1 MLPISYKIIALP
13 SAEPITL
20 TDAKD
25 YLNVDFSSKDTLI
38 SRLITDARRYAE
50 NMLHKSLV
58 TQTIQLI
65 YEPDPVAQGELSGP
79 IGMRFD
85 EDLWERPN
93 VPLLGTARIVI
104 PCLMGP
110 VQTFTSLEY
119 QLTRMDNPEWTL
131 VSETDSGGNAN
142 YRLDSYADPNEV
154 NVFTILAASRYRLT
168 YVAGSD
174 AMDPK
179 ILDLR
184 TPLFSLINFWYEHR
198 EGDAVPDGIR
208 QQFAERRVFML

>member
-1 MLPISYKIIALP
+1 MPISYKIIVAP

-20 TDAKD
+20 SDAKD
-25 YLNVDFSSKDTLI
+25 YMNVDFSSKDTLI
-38 SRLITDARRYAE
+38 TRLITDARRYAE
-50 NMLHKSLV
+50 NILARSLV

-65 YEPDPVAQGELSGP
+65 YEPERVASGELSGP
-79 IGMRFD
+79 VGIRYD

-104 PCLMGP
+104 PVLMGP

-119 QLTRMDNPEWTL
+119 QLTRMDNPEWTS
-131 VSETDSGGNAN
+131 VDAVDSGGNAN
-142 YRLDSYADPNEV
+142 YRLDTYAEPNQV

-168 YVAGSD
+168 YVAAASTI
-174 AMDPK
+174 DPK

-184 TPLFSLINFWYEHR
+184 NALFSLINYWYEHR
-198 EGDAVPDGIR
+198 EGDPVPDGIR

>member
-1 MLPISYKIIALP
+1 MPISYKIITP
-13 SAEPITL
+13 PIAEPITL

-25 YLNVDFSSKDTLI
+25 YLNVDFASKDTLI
-38 SRLITDARRYAE
+38 TRLITDARRYAE
-50 NMLHKSLV
+50 NLLHRSLV

-65 YEPDPVAQGELSGP
+65 YEPERVASGELSGP
-79 IGMRFD
+79 VGIRYD

-110 VQTFTSLEY
+110 VASFTSLEY

-131 VSETDSGGNAN
+131 VDPIDSGGNAN
-142 YRLDSYADPNEV
+142 YRLDNYAEPNEV

-168 YVAGSD
+168 YVAAASTI
-174 AMDPK
+174 DPK
-179 ILDLR
+179 ILDIR
-184 TPLFSLINFWYEHR
+184 NALFSLINFWYEYR
-198 EGDAVPDGIR
+198 EGDPVPDGIR
-208 QQFAERRVFML
+208 QQFAERRAFML

>member
-1 MLPISYKIIALP
+1 MPISYKITVPPA
-13 SAEPITL
+13 SEPVTL

-25 YLNVDFSSKDTLI
+25 YMNVEFSSKDTLI
-38 SRLITDARRYAE
+38 TRLITDARRYAE
-50 NMLHKSLV
+50 NFLARSLV

-65 YEPDPVAQGELSGP
+65 YEPERVASGELSGP
-79 IGMRFD
+79 VGIRYD

-119 QLTRMDNPEWTL
+119 QLTRQDNPEWTL
-131 VSETDSGGNAN
+131 VAAIDSGGNAN
-142 YRLDSYADPNEV
+142 YRLDSYAEPNEV

-168 YVAGSD
+168 YVAGASTI
-174 AMDPK
+174 DPK
-179 ILDLR
+179 IVDLR
-184 TPLFSLINFWYEHR
+184 NALFSLINFWYEHR
-198 EGDAVPDGIR
+198 EGDLVPDGIR

>member
-1 MLPISYKIIALP
+1 MPISYKITVPP
-13 SAEPITL
+13 SAEPVTL

-38 SRLITDARRYAE
+38 TRLITDARRYAE
-50 NMLHKSLV
+50 NMLHRSLI

-65 YEPDPVAQGELSGP
+65 YEPERVASGELSGP
-79 IGMRFD
+79 VGIRYD

-110 VQTFTSLEY
+110 VQTFISLEY

-131 VSETDSGGNAN
+131 VSQTDSGGNAN
-142 YRLDSYADPNEV
+142 YRLDSYMEPSEV

-168 YVAGSD
+168 YVAGTD

-179 ILDLR
+179 IYDLR
-184 TPLFSLINFWYEHR
+184 NPLFSLINYWYEHR
-198 EGDAVPDGIR
+198 EGDPVPDGIR

>member
-1 MLPISYKIIALP
+1 MPISYKIIVP
-13 SAEPITL
+13 PVSEPVTL
-20 TDAKD
+20 IDAKD

-38 SRLITDARRYAE
+38 TRLITDARRYAE
-50 NMLHKSLV
+50 NILARSLI

-65 YEPDPVAQGELSGP
+65 YEPERVASGELSGP
-79 IGMRFD
+79 VGIIYD

-131 VSETDSGGNAN
+131 VDPIDSGGNAN
-142 YRLDSYADPNEV
+142 YRLDSYMEPNEV
-154 NVFTILAASRYRLT
+154 NVFTILAASRYRVT

-179 ILDLR
+179 IYDLR
-184 TPLFSLINFWYEHR
+184 TALFSLINWWYEHR

-208 QQFAERRVFML
+208 QQFSERRVFHL

>member
-1 MLPISYKIIALP
+1 MPISYKILVAPI
-13 SAEPITL
+13 SEPLTL
-20 TDAKD
+20 SDAKD
-25 YLNVDFSSKDTLI
+25 YLNVDFSSKDALI
-38 SRLITDARRYAE
+38 TRLITDARRYAE

-65 YEPDPVAQGELSGP
+65 YEPERVASGELSGP
-79 IGMRFD
+79 VGIRYD

-110 VQTFTSLEY
+110 VQSFTSLEY

-131 VSETDSGGNAN
+131 VNPIDSGGNAN
-142 YRLDSYADPNEV
+142 YRLDSYAEPNEV
-154 NVFTILAASRYRLT
+154 NVFTILAASRFRLT
-168 YVAGSD
+168 YVAGSN

-198 EGDAVPDGIR
+198 EGDPVPEGIR
-208 QQFAERRVFML
+208 QQFAEKRVFLL

>member
-1 MLPISYKIIALP
+1 MPVSYKITTLP

-25 YLNVDFSSKDTLI
+25 YLNVDFASKDALI
-38 SRLITDARRYAE
+38 TRLITDARRYAE
-50 NMLHKSLV
+50 NLLHKSLV

-65 YEPDPVAQGELSGP
+65 YEPERAASGELSGP
-79 IGMRFD
+79 VGIRYD

-131 VSETDSGGNAN
+131 VSATDSGGNAN
-142 YRLDSYADPNEV
+142 YRLDSYAEPNEV

-168 YVAGSD
+168 YVAAASTI
-174 AMDPK
+174 DPK
-179 ILDLR
+179 ILDIR
-184 TPLFSLINFWYEHR
+184 TALFSLINFWYEHR

>member
-1 MLPISYKIIALP
+1 MPISYKITVPPA
-13 SAEPITL
+13 SEPVTL
-20 TDAKD
+20 TDTKD

-38 SRLITDARRYAE
+38 TRLITDARRYAE
-50 NMLHKSLV
+50 NMLHRSLI

-65 YEPDPVAQGELSGP
+65 YEPERVAQGELSGP
-79 IGMRFD
+79 IGIRYD

-110 VQTFTSLEY
+110 VQSFTSLEY

-131 VSETDSGGNAN
+131 VSAVDSGGNAN
-142 YRLDSYADPNEV
+142 YRLDSYMEPNEI

-184 TPLFSLINFWYEHR
+184 NALFSLINYWYEHR
-198 EGDAVPDGIR
+198 EGDPVPDGIR
-208 QQFAERRVFML
+208 QQFAERRAFIL